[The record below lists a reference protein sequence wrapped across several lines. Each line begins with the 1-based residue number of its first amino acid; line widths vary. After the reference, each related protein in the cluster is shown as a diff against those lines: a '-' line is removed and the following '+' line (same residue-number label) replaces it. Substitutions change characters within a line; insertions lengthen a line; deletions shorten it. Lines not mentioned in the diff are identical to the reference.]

1 MKKKNTN
8 GPLQDINGRL
18 LPNIHNLST
27 KRPSNFASFS
37 SSSSASVPYE
47 APKTKCCSIK
57 HSLSSE
63 TSISSSSSRTYFQK
77 MPNTDI
83 SRIANAPKLLSKS
96 KPKEILRK
104 PFSHMNKRDPP
115 QSYNQRN
122 IAKPICKNGQRSK
135 LAPAPS
141 QIANKFKKGPSKLFR
156 SKLKKNPQDK
166 GPTSGNL
173 ISNPNSDQN
182 CSPLGKFD
190 LDPVN
195 FETEIV
201 DFSSHKVDKEN
212 ISCCT
217 AVKTPPVEAS
227 LSPEIQSQSRS
238 KIPILN
244 SESTTPVFYGAGHLI
259 SGVTDRRKC
268 RRRGSLKGGFEKANL
283 FHEDGDSIEVSRNSP
298 IPVIAE
304 ASVRWVLSPCDE
316 ENEDFNH
323 VSAEKASDLICPNIG
338 DYSAL
343 SISSFSDRNIIR
355 TPDSDMWSEED
366 VRLFQSKI
374 GIVTESLNK
383 VDKWDSTVFQ
393 DNADNNVSS
402 SWVSSTALDNL
413 SLSQMIISWRDE
425 KVSKNDEFD
434 CCCLLSD
441 EEADGSCGE
450 RRLESYEGTEGG
462 GEKESRDNK
471 DNEFELENGFC
482 PVLLDYEP
490 QICGRGKENLLSNEA
505 NACAQSTFTN
515 EGALAASSD
524 SDWTFCRESH
534 LFQVGNHRI

>member
-1 MKKKNTN
+1 
-8 GPLQDINGRL
+8 
-18 LPNIHNLST
+18 
-27 KRPSNFASFS
+27 
-37 SSSSASVPYE
+37 
-47 APKTKCCSIK
+47 
-57 HSLSSE
+57 
-63 TSISSSSSRTYFQK
+63 
-77 MPNTDI
+77 MP
-83 SRIANAPKLLSKS
+83 NAPKLLSKS
-96 KPKEILRK
+96 KPKEIRRK
-104 PFSHMNKRDPP
+104 PFSDRSKRDPP
-115 QSYNQRN
+115 QSHNPRN

-141 QIANKFKKGPSKLFR
+141 KIANKFDKGPAKFR
-156 SKLKKNPQDK
+156 SKLKKNSQDE

-173 ISNPNSDQN
+173 ISNPNSDEKYG
-182 CSPLGKFD
+182 PLGKFD

-201 DFSSHKVDKEN
+201 DFSSHEVDKEN
-212 ISCCT
+212 ISCCA

-238 KIPILN
+238 KIPVLN
-244 SESTTPVFYGAGHLI
+244 SESMTPVCYGAGHLI

-283 FHEDGDSIEVSRNSP
+283 FHEEGDSIEGSRNSP

-316 ENEDFNH
+316 ENEDFDH
-323 VSAEKASDLICPNIG
+323 VSGEKASDLMCPNIG

-343 SISSFSDRNIIR
+343 SISSFSDGNIIR
-355 TPDSDMWSEED
+355 TPDSDMGLDED
-366 VRLFQSKI
+366 VRLVQSKI
-374 GIVTESLNK
+374 GIVAESLNI
-383 VDKWDSTVFQ
+383 VDKWDPTLFQ
-393 DNADNNVSS
+393 DNADNSVSS

-425 KVSKNDEFD
+425 QVSKNDEFD

-441 EEADGSCGE
+441 EETDGSCGE
-450 RRLESYEGTEGG
+450 EKVESDPGTEGG
-462 GEKESRDNK
+462 VKKKSGDNK
-471 DNEFELENGFC
+471 DNDFELETGFF

-490 QICGRGKENLLSNEA
+490 QICGRGKEKLLSNEA
-505 NACAQSTFTN
+505 NMCAESTFTS

-524 SDWTFCRESH
+524 SD
-534 LFQVGNHRI
+534 